1 MYMYIYMCV
10 CVSIMCI
17 YIYIYTHYIYILWYT
32 QWYATIYPILDV
44 FYVGIAQI
52 RLVIHGVFPLPSTL
66 SVLRPACPL
75 AKRRRRPMISYGG
88 PSTAQYGE
96 PQSDWFWKLMI
107 YQWKEVPNLWTK
119 PDLSTLLCSCNS
131 LPTRI
136 NLQWQKSRGHT
147 GPGSP
152 RSPVP
157 LLSVYGSVYHRK
169 TTTTLI
175 SSLILY
181 TLWLFNIANGKS
193 PCLIGKPSIS
203 IGAMFIHVP
212 WLC

>member
-1 MYMYIYMCV
+1 MYSINYNIYIYISIIYIYLFV
-10 CVSIMCI
+10 CVSIICI
-17 YIYIYTHYIYILWYT
+17 YIYIHYIYIYISIIYIYILWYT
-32 QWYATIYPILDV
+32 QWYATIYPIVDV
-44 FYVGIAQI
+44 SYVCVAQI

-119 PDLSTLLCSCNS
+119 PDFSTLLCSCNS

-152 RSPVP
+152 RSGVSMDRSIVVRQLQPWFPV
-157 LLSVYGSVYHRK
+157 
-169 TTTTLI
+169 
-175 SSLILY
+175 
-181 TLWLFNIANGKS
+181 
-193 PCLIGKPSIS
+193 
-203 IGAMFIHVP
+203 
-212 WLC
+212 